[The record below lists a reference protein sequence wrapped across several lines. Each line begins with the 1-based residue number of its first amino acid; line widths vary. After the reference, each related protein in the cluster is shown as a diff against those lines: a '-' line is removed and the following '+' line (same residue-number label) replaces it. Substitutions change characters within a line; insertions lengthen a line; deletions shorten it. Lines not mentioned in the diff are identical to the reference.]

1 MATEKYINPFTDFGF
16 KKLFGEEPN
25 KELLISFL
33 NQLLP
38 EKHQVAD
45 LSFTKTEQLGNT
57 PIDRKAIFDLY
68 CISPGGERF
77 IVELQKAKQN
87 FFRDRSVYY
96 ASFPIQDQGV
106 VGSSWNYK
114 LAPVYTVGILDF
126 LFDDEINDKSV
137 VHTVQ
142 LKDQDCRVFYEKLTF
157 IYLSMP
163 NFNKREDELETL
175 LDKWLYVFK
184 QLPMLQARP
193 DRLQEHVFDRL
204 FQVAEVARYSR
215 EEQDAYVQSRK
226 YYWDLNNVI
235 DTANTEGHERGRQ
248 AGMLVGIEQGIEQ
261 GREKGSAEKEIDVV
275 LTGHKE
281 GFTPEQLSKLTK
293 LPLEQVLS
301 IISRCS

>member
-1 MATEKYINPFTDFGF
+1 VTTEKYINPFTDFGF

-25 KELLISFL
+25 KELLVSFL

-38 EKHQVAD
+38 QKHQVAD

-68 CISPGGERF
+68 CVSPSGERF
-77 IVELQKAKQN
+77 IVELQKANGATFRQN

-96 ASFPIQDQGV
+96 ASFPIQEQGI
-106 VGSSWNYK
+106 VGSTWNYK

-126 LFDDEINDKSV
+126 LFDDEKNDQSV
-137 VHTVQ
+137 IHTVQ

-163 NFNKREDELETL
+163 NFNKREEELETL
-175 LDKWLYVFK
+175 LDKWLFVFK

-193 DRLQEHVFDRL
+193 ARLQERVFDRL

-215 EEQDAYVQSRK
+215 EEQEAYVQSRK

-235 DTANTEGHERGRQ
+235 DTANLE
-248 AGMLVGIEQGIEQ
+248 GIET
-261 GREKGSAEKEIDVV
+261 GREAGREEGREQTQIDII
-275 LTGHKE
+275 LTGHQE
-281 GFTPEQLSKLTK
+281 GFSPEQLSKLTK
-293 LPLEQVLS
+293 LPLDQVLA
-301 IISRCS
+301 IIAEDI